1 MNNALMDIQELAIY
15 LNIKKRTI
23 YNYVQKGEIPHYRIG
38 NKTIRFDYS
47 KINKWLETMENLKW
61 I

>member
-1 MNNALMDIQELAIY
+1 MDIQELAIY

-47 KINKWLETMENLKW
+47 KINKWLETMENLK
-61 I
+61 